1 MHRWSVCSIFY
12 DYFVIKISA
21 LVLAQPGNLSVT
33 VSELDILDVRSLEGQ
48 GVLLES

>member
-1 MHRWSVCSIFY
+1 MDSVLNILMT
-12 DYFVIKISA
+12 ILLLKIST
-21 LVLAQPGNLSVT
+21 LVLAQPGNQSVS